1 MSTQIIKTI
10 LYYPASL
17 GRNFAEIKRVLLGLQ
32 KAEKDG
38 VALPANWEPG
48 KDVIVPPPTTSEE
61 VEQRH
66 ELVKDT
72 SKYNMLD
79 WFLTF
84 KKDDGK

>member
-1 MSTQIIKTI
+1 M
-10 LYYPASL
+10 
-17 GRNFAEIKRVLLGLQ
+17 E
-32 KAEKDG
+32 
-38 VALPANWEPG
+38 EPG